1 MAFPFDRLDIR
12 GEMLIDGSWTDITER
27 VRGVGGGGI
36 VIERGYRNESGST
49 FTPAQA
55 RFDLNNRDAYFSN
68 RAPLSVNYR
77 KLPPATQVRFSVD
90 DPDGMALE
98 LVNDY
103 FGARNVASTADKAV
117 LDITGDIEIRV
128 DFKPPAWT
136 SADTD
141 TGGHTL
147 VSKWLTTGSMRSYA
161 LTLTNE
167 GKVAFFWTTAGST
180 ILSITSTA
188 AVPFTTARGAVR
200 VLFDVDNGAA
210 GRTATFYT
218 GPDIDGPW
226 TQLGSAVVQAGTTSI
241 HSSTADVYVGALV
254 NTRFTGHRTAL
265 EGRIY
270 RVQIYS
276 GLTGT
281 TLRADPDF
289 GAQSAG
295 DDSFSDGLGTP
306 NTWTVPTEIGGITTG
321 TYRFWGEV
329 AELPQRWDSTGTDI
343 YVPIQAADF
352 MRRLTQGEGAL
363 DSALYRYLSTR
374 SDLLSY
380 FPLEEET
387 GATRLTNLAP
397 LGEKGRFNDVS
408 FGADS
413 ELPASKSVITFNS
426 AASYAT
432 SYGQRR
438 GKGVQDYATF
448 VFFFKLPA
456 VPVSE
461 IQLVSIGFTG
471 SAARWTLN
479 LDATGWIIRT
489 FNSAGTALD
498 TASVTYGTFMSP
510 DRWTAVRFQT
520 HELGTGFI
528 ELELAWIDVENQQ
541 IAGTTAQ
548 FGADPMGMQS
558 TWNFAANAALDG
570 LKLAHVFMGQ
580 APLEMTSQFLQ
591 AATAY
596 VSERAGNRLGRLAEE
611 LDVDIYVDGD
621 PEDTER
627 MGPQTPATATQ
638 LIEECAAVDGGL
650 LHSRRDA
657 LALAYRTQKSLINA
671 DAVELSYDDEKHL
684 SNELLPSDDDQILR
698 NDVTISRVFGQGRG
712 RAVKETGTRSVAEVG
727 RYASSYSL
735 NGYTDERT
743 TSLAE
748 YAVHLGTWDELRY
761 PVVEIEQSR
770 NVFVADEQLSWA
782 IRSLDVGG
790 VLKLTGLPAWLPPDD
805 VELMFRGVTETLRN
819 RGWTF
824 RWNTQAYGPFRSVN
838 LVDTLPEGSYNLASA
853 SVSVLESSATDTA
866 TSFTVNTPG
875 PVALWRTGAVNRAIR
890 LGGELATVGTIADS
904 VTDSFT
910 RTVASGWGSTDTGQA
925 WTNAGGTAA
934 NFNVAAGVGT
944 VSLSTINASRRLTL
958 PTTYTDS
965 TALARF
971 TISVNPTGD
980 DVETTL
986 MGRYQDGSNYMQ
998 ASIFWDGDA
1007 TFADIQ
1013 IVRRLAGVATTLAVR
1028 RAPFTQATSS
1038 LTAWL
1043 MFQCHGTAYRMK
1055 AWIGTRA
1062 VAPTRWLL
1070 SATDSSFSSGLNGIR
1085 GNIQPS
1091 YSGGLPVT
1099 MTVED
1104 YAVANPQTF
1113 SSITRSQ
1120 NGIGKAQGAGTEVDI
1135 DKPFYAGKGVGP

>member
-1 MAFPFDRLDIR
+1 MAFPSDPLAIR
-12 GEMLIDGSWTDITER
+12 AEMFIDGAWVNITAR
-27 VRGVGGGGI
+27 VRNNDV

-49 FTPAQA
+49 FSPAQA
-55 RFDLNNRDAYFSN
+55 RFTLNNRDAYFSN
-68 RAPLSVNYR
+68 RAPLSVNYG
-77 KLPPATQVRFSVD
+77 KLPPATQIRFSVD

-103 FGARNVASTADKAV
+103 NGARNAAITADKAV
-117 LDITGDIEIRV
+117 LDITGDIEIRA
-128 DFKPPAWT
+128 DIKPAAWT
-136 SADTD
+136 SADTS
-141 TGGHTL
+141 TGGQPI
-147 VSKWLTTGSMRSYA
+147 VSKWLTTGSQRSYA
-161 LTLTNE
+161 LTLTDE
-167 GKVAFFWTTAGST
+167 GHVAFYWTTAGST
-180 ILSITSTA
+180 ILTAQSTA

-218 GPDIDGPW
+218 GPGISGPW

-241 HSSTADVYVGALV
+241 HSGTSDVYVGALS
-254 NTRFTGHRTAL
+254 NTRFTGHRTAF

-276 GLTGT
+276 GLTGV
-281 TLRADPDF
+281 TLRADPNF
-289 GAQSAG
+289 AAQTAG

-306 NTWTVPTEIGGITTG
+306 NTWTVPTELGGITTG
-321 TYRFWGEV
+321 SFRFWGEV

-343 YVPIQAADF
+343 FVPTQAADL
-352 MRRLTQGEGAL
+352 MRRITSGESPL

-374 SDLLSY
+374 ADLLSY

-387 GATRLTNLAP
+387 GATRLSNLAP
-397 LGEKGRFNDVS
+397 LGEKGRFNDVT
-408 FGADS
+408 FGADG
-413 ELPASKSVITFNS
+413 ELPASKSVLTFNS

-448 VFFFKLPA
+448 VFHFKLPA

-461 IQLVSIGFTG
+461 IQLVSLGFTANG
-471 SAARWTLN
+471 GYRYSLN
-479 LDATGWIIRT
+479 LDATGWVVRM
-489 FNSAGTALD
+489 FNAAGTALD

-510 DRWTAVRFQT
+510 ARWTAVRFQT

-528 ELELAWIDVENQQ
+528 EMELAWIDIENQV

-548 FGADPMGMQS
+548 FGMDPMGMQS

-596 VSERAGNRLGRLAEE
+596 TSERAGNRMNRLADE
-611 LDVDIYVDGD
+611 LGEVIYVDGD

-627 MGPQTPATATQ
+627 MGPQAPATFTQ
-638 LIEECAAVDGGL
+638 LTEECAAVDGGL
-650 LHSRRDA
+650 LYSRRDA
-657 LALAYRTQKSLINA
+657 LALGYRTQKSMINA
-671 DAVELSYDDEKHL
+671 DAVELSYDVGKHL
-684 SNELLPSDDDQILR
+684 STELLPVDDDQILR
-698 NDVTISRVFGQGRG
+698 NDVTISRAFGQGRG
-712 RAVKETGTRSVAEVG
+712 RAVKETGTRSVEEVG
-727 RYASSYSL
+727 RYATSYGL
-735 NGYTDERT
+735 NAYTDERT

-761 PVVEIEQSR
+761 PVVELEQAR
-770 NVFVADEQLSWA
+770 NVFVTNQPLAWA
-782 IRSLDVGG
+782 IRTLDVGG
-790 VLKLTGLPAWLPPDD
+790 VIKLTDLPDWLPPDD
-805 VELMFRGVTETLRN
+805 VELVFRGVTETLKN

-824 RWNTQAYGPFRSVN
+824 RWNMQAYGPFRSVN
-838 LVDTLPEGSYNLASA
+838 LVDTLPEGQYNLASA
-853 SVSVLESSATDTA
+853 AVSVLESSATSTA

-925 WTNAGGTAA
+925 WTAAGGTAA

-1028 RAPFTQATSS
+1028 TAPFTQASSS

-1062 VAPTRWLL
+1062 SEPFRWLL
-1070 SATDSSFSSGLNGIR
+1070 TGTDSSFTSGLNGIR

-1120 NGIGKAQGAGTEVDI
+1120 NGIAKAQSAGTEVDT
-1135 DKPFYAGKGVGP
+1135 DKPFYAGKGSGA

>member
-1 MAFPFDRLDIR
+1 MAFPFDPLPIR
-12 GEMLIDGSWTDITER
+12 GEMLIDGAWTNITAR
-27 VRGVGGGGI
+27 VRAVNNGGI

-68 RAPLSVNYR
+68 RAPLSENYGL
-77 KLPPATQVRFSVD
+77 LPPSTQIRFSVD

-103 FGARNVASTADKAV
+103 NGARNVATTADKAV
-117 LDITGDIEIRV
+117 LDITGDIEIRA
-128 DFKPPAWT
+128 DIKPPAWT
-136 SADTD
+136 SSDTD
-141 TGGHTL
+141 TGGQTI
-147 VSKWLTTGSMRSYA
+147 VSKWLTTGSQRSYA
-161 LTLTNE
+161 FTLTNE
-167 GKVAFFWTTAGST
+167 GHLSFFWTTGGVT
-180 ILSITSTA
+180 ILTASSTA
-188 AVPFTTARGAVR
+188 PVPFTTARGAVR
-200 VLFDVDNGAA
+200 VLFDVDNGAG

-241 HSSTADVYVGALV
+241 FSSTADLTVGALS
-254 NTRFTGHRTAL
+254 TSRFTGHRNAF

-270 RVQIYS
+270 RVQVYS
-276 GLTGT
+276 GLTGS
-281 TLRADPDF
+281 TLRADADF
-289 GAQSAG
+289 SAQAAG
-295 DDSFSDGLGTP
+295 EDSFSDGLGTP

-321 TYRFWGEV
+321 SFRFWGEV

-343 YVPIQAADF
+343 FIPTQAADF
-352 MRRLTQGEGAL
+352 MRRLTQGEDAL
-363 DSALYRYLSTR
+363 DSALYRYLSSR
-374 SDLLSY
+374 EDLLSY

-387 GATRLTNLAP
+387 GATRLFNLAP
-397 LGEKGRFNDVS
+397 LGERGRFNDVS
-408 FGADS
+408 FGADG
-413 ELPASKSVITFNS
+413 EFPASKSVITFNS

-438 GKGVQDYATF
+438 GKGPQDYATF
-448 VFFFKLPA
+448 VFFFKLPS

-471 SAARWTLN
+471 AASRWTLN

-528 ELELAWIDVENQQ
+528 ELELAWIDIENQQ

-570 LKLAHVFMGQ
+570 LKLGHVFMGQ

-596 VSERAGNRLGRLAEE
+596 ASERAGNRLLRVAEE
-611 LDVDIYVDGD
+611 TGIDLYVIGD

-627 MGPQTPATATQ
+627 MGAQSVATRSQ
-638 LIEECAAVDGGL
+638 VIEDCVAVDGGL
-650 LHSRRDA
+650 IYSRRDA
-657 LALAYRTQKSLINA
+657 LALSYRTQKSLLNA
-671 DAVELSYDDEKHL
+671 DAVALSYNGQKHL
-684 SNELLPSDDDQILR
+684 SDALEPTDDDQVLR
-698 NDVTISRVFGQGRG
+698 NDVTISRPGGG
-712 RAVKETGTRSVAEVG
+712 AARAAKETGTRSIAEVG
-727 RYASSYSL
+727 RYNTAYAL
-735 NGYTDERT
+735 NAYTDDRLLP
-743 TSLAE
+743 LAE

-761 PVVEIEQSR
+761 PVVEVEQAR
-770 NVFVADEQLSWA
+770 NAFVADEPLAWA
-782 IRSLDVGG
+782 IRNLDIGDP
-790 VLKLTGLPAWLPPDD
+790 LRLTGLPAWLPPDD

-819 RGWTF
+819 RSWSF
-824 RWNTQAYGPFRSVN
+824 RWNTQSYGPFRSIN
-838 LVDTLPEGSYNLASA
+838 ILDTLPEGGHNLASA
-853 SVSVLESSATDTA
+853 AVSVLESSATDSA
-866 TSFTVNTPG
+866 TTFTVNTPG

-890 LGGELATVGTIADS
+890 IGGELMTVGTIADS
-904 VTDSFT
+904 VTDTFT
-910 RTVASGWGSTDTGQA
+910 RTVASGWGSTDTGEA

-934 NFNVAAGVGT
+934 NYNVAAGVGT
-944 VSLSTINASRRLTL
+944 ISLATINASRRLTL
-958 PTTYTDS
+958 PTTYGDS
-965 TALARF
+965 TTVARF
-971 TISVNPTGD
+971 TISANPTGD

-1007 TFADIQ
+1007 TFADLQ
-1013 IVRRLAGVATTLAVR
+1013 IVRRLAGAATTLAVR
-1028 RAPFTQATSS
+1028 TAPFTQASS
-1038 LTAWL
+1038 FLTAWL

-1055 AWIGTRA
+1055 AWIGARSNE
-1062 VAPTRWLL
+1062 PTRWLL

-1091 YSGGLPVT
+1091 FSGSTPVT
-1099 MTVED
+1099 VTVED
-1104 YAVANPQTF
+1104 YAVVNPQTF
-1113 SSITRSQ
+1113 SSVTRSQ
-1120 NGIGKAQGAGTEVDI
+1120 NSIVKAQAAGTAVDI
-1135 DKPFYAGKGVGP
+1135 DKPFYAGKGMGE

>member
-1 MAFPFDRLDIR
+1 VAFPSDRLAIR
-12 GEMLIDGSWTDITER
+12 AEMLIDGSWTDITER
-27 VRGVGGGGI
+27 VRGVNGGGI

-55 RFDLNNRDAYFSN
+55 RFDLNNRDAYFSTK
-68 RAPLSVNYR
+68 APESVNYR
-77 KLPPATQVRFSVD
+77 NLPPGTQVRFSVD

-98 LVNDY
+98 LVNGYD
-103 FGARNVASTADKAV
+103 GARNVASTADKAV
-117 LDITGDIEIRV
+117 LDITGDIEIRA

-141 TGGHTL
+141 LGGQTI

-226 TQLGSAVVQAGTTSI
+226 AQLGSAVVQAGTTSI
-241 HSSTADVYVGALV
+241 HSSTADVYVGALA
-254 NTRFTGHRTAL
+254 NTRFTGHRTGF

-281 TLRADPDF
+281 TLRADPNF
-289 GAQSAG
+289 GAQTAG

-306 NTWTVPTEIGGITTG
+306 NTWTVPTDLGGITTG

-343 YVPIQAADF
+343 FVPVQAADF
-352 MRRLTQGEGAL
+352 MRRLTQGENSL
-363 DSALYRYLSTR
+363 DSALYAYLSSRT
-374 SDLLSY
+374 DLLSY

-387 GATRLTNLAP
+387 GATRLSNLAP

-408 FGADS
+408 FGADA
-413 ELPASKSVITFNS
+413 ELPASKSVLTFNS

-438 GKGVQDYATF
+438 GKGVQDYASF
-448 VFFFKLPA
+448 VFHFKLPA

-461 IQLVSIGFTG
+461 IQLVSLGFTANG
-471 SAARWTLN
+471 GYRYTLN
-479 LDATGWIIRT
+479 LDATGWVVRM
-489 FNSAGTALD
+489 FNAAGTALD
-498 TASVTYGTFMSP
+498 TASVTYGSFMSP

-528 ELELAWIDVENQQ
+528 EMELAWIDIENQQ

-548 FGADPMGMQS
+548 FSMDPMGMQS

-596 VSERAGNRLGRLAEE
+596 ASERAGTRLLRLAEE
-611 LDVDIYVDGD
+611 AGIDLYVIGD

-627 MGPQTPATATQ
+627 MGAQSVATRSQ
-638 LIEECAAVDGGL
+638 VIEDCVAVDGGL
-650 LHSRRDA
+650 IYSRRDA
-657 LALAYRTQKSLINA
+657 LALGYRTQKSLLNA
-671 DAVELSYDDEKHL
+671 DVTELSYADGQL
-684 SNELLPSDDDQILR
+684 SNELLPTDDDQILR
-698 NDVTISRVFGQGRG
+698 NDVTVSRPAGGAA
-712 RAVKETGTRSVAEVG
+712 RAVKETGSRSVEEVG
-727 RYASSYSL
+727 RYSTSYAL
-735 NGYTDERT
+735 NAYTDDRVLP
-743 TSLAE
+743 LAE
-748 YAVHLGTWDELRY
+748 YALALGTWDELRY

-770 NVFVADEQLSWA
+770 NTFVTNEQLAWA
-782 IRSLDVGG
+782 IRTLDVGD

-805 VELMFRGVTETLRN
+805 VELAFRGVTETLRN

-824 RWNTQAYGPFRSVN
+824 RWNMQAYGPFRSVSI
-838 LVDTLPEGSYNLASA
+838 LGATPEGDYNLASA
-853 SVSVLESSATDTA
+853 SVSVLETSATDTA

-890 LGGELATVGTIADS
+890 LGGEVGTVGTIADS

-1099 MTVED
+1099 VTVED

-1120 NGIGKAQGAGTEVDI
+1120 NGVIKAQTAGTEVDI